1 MVLGSMSMAKANVL
15 PLTAAITAGDSPVG
29 YEVVLSAQRFPF
41 LLDHKVRNSV
51 VVPGTAFMEM
61 AMAVGQELLRP
72 TVLVLEDIV
81 FHQALFLSEKGERL
95 LRCMVTPGES
105 GKRGFLIES
114 RITDN
119 GARQAPWT
127 SHVTGRF
134 AVTAPTA
141 AKTVEPLPQVRA
153 RCPGFVSRAEHYTS
167 FERRGFEFGAAFQ
180 GLVEAWR
187 GDGEAVGK
195 ILAPEILMGE
205 RPDYYFHPAMLDA
218 CLQVF
223 AVALPPELA
232 RVDDAFL
239 PIAIDRFC
247 IHRLPGEQ
255 VWSHVRLSR
264 TNGHELLTADVNI
277 YSETGDL
284 IVEVQ
289 GLSAKRLTRIAPCA
303 IRERM
308 RDSLYEM
315 VWENYTPPAMGG
327 LANTTPI
334 APNRWLLLADKGGVA
349 QALAARLAE
358 QGQECHLLYA
368 LEPGAG
374 DKSREQISDA
384 LTHYGENAG
393 LRGVVHLWS
402 LDVELDQT
410 SADIDFEVRM
420 QSSCGTALRAIQA
433 VAQTA
438 HGRLWLVTRT
448 AQACCNTDDVA
459 PMAGALWGLG
469 RVIAQE
475 QPAHW
480 GGLVDLDA
488 MAAPIAITALANVLL
503 SDTPRMGVAI
513 RDARLYVPRLQ
524 PLIMTNADNER
535 MVIHADRSYLIT
547 GGLGGVGRQLALWLA
562 KQGAHHLTLL
572 VRTPVAIAT
581 DPHHSATDAR
591 SRCLHELQALG
602 VKVHI
607 EVGDVSDAET
617 VRALINLFGET
628 LPPLAGVIHAAGII
642 DDSVLTNQNAAR
654 LARVFAPKARGAWNL
669 HRSTTDIPLDF
680 FVLCSSLAAVLGSP
694 GQANYA
700 AANAWV
706 DALAQHRRAHGMP
719 ACAIN
724 WGPWEGT
731 GMMQGSGGQR
741 MASIGV
747 RALPPEDACEAFAL
761 ALIAPQ
767 PNLLAVDIDWQQFAA
782 SEMGRPWQAV
792 IAGASRTSSAPLP
805 AMPKDAGPRAGSL
818 SALTRSQRD
827 SQLQLLVQAEVA
839 RVLGLLD
846 GAALDPREPLM
857 NFGFE
862 SLMALRLKNNLEAE
876 VGCALPA
883 TLVFDYPTIAGIS
896 HYLAQCLDEQSASE
910 DVGAGMH
917 RPDDPGDD
925 AVTMILA
932 ELERLSAVTA
942 MCEDRQRDSAV
953 SASIDSVRGAR

>member
-1 MVLGSMSMAKANVL
+1 MAKANVL
-15 PLTAAITAGDSPVG
+15 PLTAAITTGDSPVG

-51 VVPGTAFMEM
+51 VVPGTAFIEM

-72 TVLVLEDIV
+72 TVLVLEDIA

-95 LRCMVTPGES
+95 LRCMMTPDES
-105 GKRGFLIES
+105 GKRGFLMES

-141 AKTVEPLPQVRA
+141 AAKTVEPLPQVRA
-153 RCPGFVSRAEHYTS
+153 RCPGFVSRTEHYTS
-167 FERRGFEFGAAFQ
+167 FEQRGFEFGESFQ

-195 ILAPEILMGE
+195 VVAPEILMGE
-205 RPDYYFHPAMLDA
+205 GPDYYFHPAMLDA

-223 AVALPPELA
+223 AVALPPDLA
-232 RVDDAFL
+232 RIDDTFL

-247 IHRLPGEQ
+247 IHRLSGEQ

-264 TNGHELLTADVNI
+264 ANSHEHELLTADVNI

-284 IVEVQ
+284 IAEVQ
-289 GLSAKRLTRIAPCA
+289 GLSAKRLTRIAPCD
-303 IRERM
+303 IRERV
-308 RDSLYEM
+308 RDTLYEM
-315 VWENYTPPAMGG
+315 VWEKYTPSATAGS
-327 LANTTPI
+327 ANANII

-349 QALAARLAE
+349 QALAARLVE

-368 LEPGAG
+368 LETGTG
-374 DKSREQISDA
+374 EKSQEQISDA
-384 LTHYGENAG
+384 LTHLGESAS

-410 SADIDFEVRM
+410 SADIDFEVGM
-420 QSSCGTALRAIQA
+420 QSSCGTALQAIQA

-448 AQACCNTDDVA
+448 AQACCNTDDVT
-459 PMAGALWGLG
+459 PMASALWGLG
-469 RVIAQE
+469 RVISQE
-475 QPAHW
+475 QPLHW

-513 RDARLYVPRLQ
+513 REARLYVSRLQ
-524 PLIMTNADNER
+524 PLGMANEDDER
-535 MVIHADRSYLIT
+535 ITLHADRSYLIT

-562 KQGAHHLTLL
+562 KQGVHHLTLL
-572 VRTPVAIAT
+572 VRTPVALAT

-591 SRCLHELQALG
+591 SRCLRELQALG

-617 VRALINLFGET
+617 VRALINLFGDT
-628 LPPLAGVIHAAGII
+628 LPPLAGVVHAAGII

-669 HRSTTDIPLDF
+669 HRSTADIPLDF

-700 AANAWV
+700 AANAWM

-719 ACAIN
+719 ACSIN
-724 WGPWEGT
+724 WGPWEDI
-731 GMMQGSGGQR
+731 GMMLGSDRQR
-741 MASIGV
+741 LASIGI

-761 ALIAPQ
+761 ALIAPR

-792 IAGASRTSSAPLP
+792 IAGASRTASAPLP
-805 AMPKDAGPRAGSL
+805 AMPKDAWSRAGSL
-818 SALTRSQRD
+818 SSLARSQRD
-827 SQLQLLVQAEVA
+827 TQLQLLVQAEVA

-846 GAALDPREPLM
+846 GAALDSHEPLM

-883 TLVFDYPTIAGIS
+883 TLAFDYPTIAGIS
-896 HYLAQCLDEQSASE
+896 HYLAQRLDEQSASE
-910 DVGAGMH
+910 DAGAGH
-917 RPDDPGDD
+917 RADDPGDD
-925 AVTMILA
+925 AVTVILA
-932 ELERLSAVTA
+932 ELERLSAVTLRR
-942 MCEDRQRDSAV
+942 EDRRNDSAV
-953 SASIDSVRGAR
+953 PASSDSVRDAR